1 MYQMRRGN
9 SAGTGGID
17 LRWGR
22 RRLHGWWRRGVLEA
36 AIWIVGLAAMAMMN
50 PDGSHLISLCPLDAL
65 GLSFCPGCG
74 LGHAIAYLA
83 RGELA
88 ASVRA
93 HPLGLPAVVILSV
106 HVVRLLH
113 STGVVPPH
121 VFSS

>member
-1 MYQMRRGN
+1 M
-9 SAGTGGID
+9 GGID
-17 LRWGR
+17 LGRGR

-83 RGELA
+83 RGELV

-93 HPLGLPAVVILSV
+93 HPLGLPAVLMLIT
-106 HVVRLLH
+106 HVVRLLRSADGVH
-113 STGVVPPH
+113 SH